1 MGKFVVEGGKKLQGT
16 VDVTAG
22 KNAPVALL
30 FATILVRGKSTLR
43 GMTKVEEV
51 HRVLELLASIGVT
64 HSWTDDTTLEV
75 DASGEIDM
83 EAIDRDVCGR
93 TRISLLLFGALASFV
108 SEYRVY
114 KSGGCK
120 LGNRSIRPHTLA
132 LEKLGVHV
140 ASTDEAYEV
149 KVKDLKAGEVV
160 MYESGDTAT
169 ENAIMAAVLA
179 PGTTT
184 IKFASANYMVQD
196 LCYFLSAAGAQID
209 GVGTTTLRITGV
221 GSLQSVDYTVSPD
234 PVDAMAW
241 ISLAIATHS
250 ELTIR
255 NCPLEF
261 LELELEKL
269 SVMGQAYTLSNKR
282 VAGNGHTRLA
292 DITIVPSELDALPD
306 KLTSRPFPGLNI
318 DNVPL
323 FIPILTQAKG
333 RTLVHDWVYENRAIY
348 YLDFQKLGA
357 QITLLDTHRV
367 FVEGPSEL
375 VGNELVCPPAIR
387 PSMALLIGML
397 AAKGT
402 SVLRNPYP
410 IERAYEHIVER
421 LQALGASITREE

>member
-30 FATILVRGKSTLR
+30 FATLLVRGKTTLKN
-43 GMTKVEEV
+43 MTQVEEV
-51 HRVLELLASIGVT
+51 HRVLELLKSIGV
-64 HSWTDDTTLEV
+64 SYNWLDDATLEI
-75 DASGEIDM
+75 DTSGDIDM
-83 EAIDRDVCGR
+83 DSIDKNACEK

-108 SEYRVY
+108 PTYRVY

-120 LGNRSIRPHTLA
+120 LGNRSIRPHTFA
-132 LEKLGVHV
+132 LEKVGVHV
-140 ASTDEAYEV
+140 TSRDESYDVETRN
-149 KVKDLKAGEVV
+149 LKASDVV

-169 ENAIMAAVLA
+169 ENIIMAAVLA

-196 LCYFLSAAGAQID
+196 LCYFLSAAGADIQGI
-209 GVGTTTLRITGV
+209 GTTTLRITGV
-221 GSLQSVDYTVSPD
+221 ETLSPVTYTVSPD

-241 ISLAIATHS
+241 ISLAIATNS
-250 ELTIR
+250 ELTIT
-255 NCPLEF
+255 NCPIEF

-269 SVMGQAYTLSNKR
+269 SVMGQKYTRTNER
-282 VAGNGHTRLA
+282 VAENGHTRLV
-292 DITIVPSELDALPD
+292 DIVITPSDLQALPD
-306 KLTSRPFPGLNI
+306 KLTSQPFPGLNI

-357 QITLLDTHRV
+357 EITLLDTHRV

-375 VGNELVCPPAIR
+375 IGNELVCPPAIR
-387 PSMALLIGML
+387 PAMALLIGML

-421 LQALGASITREE
+421 LQGLGASIERVE